1 VPGIGDA
8 AASAPVVLALVR
20 ESVEAA
26 GTGALSFR
34 LPLRAKSAMAEIL
47 VSDHCERRPPLLSG
61 GRLRLGRAE
70 RRGKLCGLQVIFCT
84 TRVVFSV
91 VFNNEIQ
98 APSARTDPL
107 A

>member
-1 VPGIGDA
+1 VPGIGAA

-47 VSDHCERRPPLLSG
+47 VSDHCERRPPLLIG
-61 GRLRLGRAE
+61 GRLRFGRAE
-70 RRGKLCGLQVIFCT
+70 RRGAEIL
-84 TRVVFSV
+84 RVAARILRNQACFS
-91 VFNNEIQ
+91 
-98 APSARTDPL
+98 L
-107 A
+107 